1 MTPNYDDYLDREAQ
15 KPLPST
21 PSVSEDAGEE
31 KRATGITARGK
42 VITPKDGLLIS
53 GLSNGNVV
61 HLHGGINDEGSAV
74 ITIVDYM
81 KHYERRSR
89 AAVLLETIFRE
100 YTVLFVGYGLEEYEV
115 MEFMITKAQTARNE
129 VR

>member
-1 MTPNYDDYLDREAQ
+1 M
-15 KPLPST
+15 
-21 PSVSEDAGEE
+21 
-31 KRATGITARGK
+31 
-42 VITPKDGLLIS
+42 
-53 GLSNGNVV
+53 
-61 HLHGGINDEGSAV
+61 